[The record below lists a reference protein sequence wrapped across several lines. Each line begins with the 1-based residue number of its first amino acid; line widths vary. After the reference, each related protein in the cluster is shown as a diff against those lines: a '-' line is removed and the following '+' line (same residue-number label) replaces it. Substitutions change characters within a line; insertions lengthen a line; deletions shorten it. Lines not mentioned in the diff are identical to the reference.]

1 MLLLQTRVKFWK
13 LKKTY
18 CKSLYSPKQLKTDC
32 QESAHAIFWQSW
44 HLKTIGW
51 MEKYVKARYQL
62 RRSQKCLTFS
72 FKENKVPGN
81 DGLLAEFYKISGQS
95 LIRQSDGFVQ
105 HAQLS
110 NQGIWSTSQRQAIV
124 RLLLRKI
131 KTARCWIIGDP
142 SLSWTHVLKF
152 CQKP

>member
-1 MLLLQTRVKFWK
+1 MQFFDNPDISKLSDGWK
-13 LKKTY
+13 
-18 CKSLYSPKQLKTDC
+18 
-32 QESAHAIFWQSW
+32 
-44 HLKTIGW
+44 
-51 MEKYVKARYQL
+51 KYVKARYQL

-142 SLSWTHVLKF
+142 SLS
-152 CQKP
+152 